1 MKKDEY
7 RMIGAIIVLYFPNQ
21 QLLERLLASASYQVD
36 KFYFIDNTPN
46 GCGFKVFNVNIVY
59 HSLNENLGIAKAQ
72 NIGLNLAVEDGCDWF
87 ILLDQDSAL
96 SVGMI
101 DALLEATIT
110 LEKDGSRV
118 AAVGPLFC
126 DEKTNLYS
134 HAICHKGPIVR
145 RITLHP
151 EMEVPVESDYIIS
164 SGSLISKKSFD
175 AIGLMYEELFI
186 DWVDIEWGLRA
197 RSIGYKI
204 YIIPNAVM
212 KHCIGDSSV
221 FVAGRHRNLHA
232 HVRNYYI
239 VRNATFLLRK
249 KYMGWKW
256 RIAVL
261 FKIPQYV
268 LFYAWHSHPRLKNL
282 KSLCGAV
289 IDGLRGKLGKWYQ
302 S

>member
-1 MKKDEY
+1 
-7 RMIGAIIVLYFPNQ
+7 MIAAVIVLYFPSPG
-21 QLLERLLASASYQVD
+21 LLERLLESAFNQVD
-36 KFYFIDNTPN
+36 KIYLIDNTPDGSGFN
-46 GCGFKVFNVNIVY
+46 GVSANVIY
-59 HSLNENLGIAKAQ
+59 CSLAENMGIAKAQ
-72 NIGLNLAVEDGCDWF
+72 NIGLKLAILDGCDWF

-96 SVGMI
+96 SVGMVG
-101 DALLEATIT
+101 ALLAATIK
-110 LEKDGSRV
+110 LESEGNMI

-134 HAICHKGPIVR
+134 HAIRHIGPIVR
-145 RITLHP
+145 RVTLHP
-151 EMEVPVESDYIIS
+151 QMEVPIESDYIIS
-164 SGSLISKKSFD
+164 SGSLISRKAID

-197 RSIGYKI
+197 GSIGYKI

-212 KHCIGDSSV
+212 KHCIGDDSV

-249 KYMGWKW
+249 KHMGWKW
-256 RIAVL
+256 RSAVF

-268 LFYAWHSHPRLKNL
+268 VFYAWHSRPRWKNF
-282 KSLCGAV
+282 KSLCRAV
-289 IDGLRGKLGKWYQ
+289 IDGIEGRLGKWH
-302 S
+302 SL